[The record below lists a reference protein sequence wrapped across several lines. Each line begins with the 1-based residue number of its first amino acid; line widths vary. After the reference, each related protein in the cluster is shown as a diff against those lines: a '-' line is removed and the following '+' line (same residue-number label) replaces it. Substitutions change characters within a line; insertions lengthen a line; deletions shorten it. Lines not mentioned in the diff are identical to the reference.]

1 MSSTSSNT
9 QEFTYDELMARYV
22 EITRNLA
29 ESEVRIDR
37 LSSRAVELERK
48 IGRLEMEK
56 LNFILEWKRALIDN
70 LNAGIF
76 IESEWRAFLNVAGVN
91 GYQAIVDDMEKRFE
105 HYIEAKEQK

>member
-22 EITRNLA
+22 EITRKLA
-29 ESEVRIDR
+29 ESYVRIDR

-56 LNFILEWKRALIDN
+56 LNFILAWKAQIIDL

-76 IESEWRAFLNVAGVN
+76 IESDWRAFLDAADLG
-91 GYQAIVDDMEKRFE
+91 GYDAIFWDMKARFDHYFEKERR
-105 HYIEAKEQK
+105 